1 MVSLRVGFN
10 GDSGGEAGRALEK
23 SWRVETQTQTFEP
36 SLFSLEIANLA

>member
-1 MVSLRVGFN
+1 MVSLRAGFK